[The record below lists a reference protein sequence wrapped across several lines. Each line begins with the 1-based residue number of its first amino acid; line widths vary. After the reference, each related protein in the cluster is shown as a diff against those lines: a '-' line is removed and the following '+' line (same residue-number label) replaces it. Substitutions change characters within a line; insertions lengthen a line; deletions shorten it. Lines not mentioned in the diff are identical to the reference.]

1 MLSEYNCETEGKND
15 YFLPRNKDDSNFDYT
30 KKNIRAVEIYIDD
43 PILTTKLYWK
53 IVNNFRKNIKSIK

>member
-43 PILTTKLYWK
+43 PILTTKLY
-53 IVNNFRKNIKSIK
+53 